1 MGPEGRMGMPGRAGK
16 NGRDGKDGEPGQT
29 GPRGP
34 AGTPGQDGRDG
45 KDGETGPPGPPGQ
58 GEGCAT
64 DCSCVKVYQNNDE
77 IIQHYSD
84 HADGDIVFS
93 TDSQSSF
100 VRTKY
105 GWATIQF
112 GAMLPKPKKD
122 VSYLTVSLY
131 AVGHSPRTTVLV
143 RFKLIVY
150 SASTREM
157 VKMADMAKTN
167 GQKLNR

>member
-1 MGPEGRMGMPGRAGK
+1 MGMPGRAGK
-16 NGRDGKDGEPGQT
+16 SGRDGKDGEPGQT

-58 GEGCAT
+58 AEGCAT

-77 IIQHYSD
+77 IIEHYSD

-122 VSYLTVSLY
+122 VS
-131 AVGHSPRTTVLV
+131 
-143 RFKLIVY
+143 K
-150 SASTREM
+150 ST
-157 VKMADMAKTN
+157 
-167 GQKLNR
+167 

>member
-1 MGPEGRMGMPGRAGK
+1 MPGRSGK

-58 GEGCAT
+58 AEGCAT

-77 IIQHYSD
+77 IIEHYSD

-122 VSYLTVSLY
+122 VSNYLFVIPFVTHVTCYTVTAPVKSKNAQEIIY
-131 AVGHSPRTTVLV
+131 
-143 RFKLIVY
+143 IVPP
-150 SASTREM
+150 
-157 VKMADMAKTN
+157 
-167 GQKLNR
+167 

>member
-1 MGPEGRMGMPGRAGK
+1 MGPEGKMGMPGRAGK

-45 KDGETGPPGPPGQ
+45 KDGESGPPGPPGQ
-58 GEGCAT
+58 AEGCAT

-77 IIQHYSD
+77 IIEHYSD

-122 VSYLTVSLY
+122 VSKPTQFSNMGRAKPIRRVGKPKIHSFQNDQIDQIKLVSW
-131 AVGHSPRTTVLV
+131 V
-143 RFKLIVY
+143 I
-150 SASTREM
+150 
-157 VKMADMAKTN
+157 
-167 GQKLNR
+167 